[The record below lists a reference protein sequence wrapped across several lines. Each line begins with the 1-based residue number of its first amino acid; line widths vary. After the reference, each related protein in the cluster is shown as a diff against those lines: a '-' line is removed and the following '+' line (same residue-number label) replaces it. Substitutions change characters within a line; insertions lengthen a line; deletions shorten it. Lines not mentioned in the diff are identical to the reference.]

1 MLQQVCLSSFDV
13 DSTTVLWHLL
23 NFVDKSKGFA
33 FVEYEDVRDA
43 SDAIENM
50 DGGELYGKVLRCNVA
65 KAVSKLA
72 PGKAVWSSDEYAQQ
86 KEANQ
91 DGEEDNIADLKL
103 IPEKNPL
110 MVEDDDRD
118 ADAE

>member
-1 MLQQVCLSSFDV
+1 MNE
-13 DSTTVLWHLL
+13 T
-23 NFVDKSKGFA
+23 DKSKGYA
-33 FVEYEDVRDA
+33 FVEYEDAEDA
-43 SDAIENM
+43 ADAIENM

-91 DGEEDNIADLKL
+91 EAEEDNIADLKL
-103 IPEKNPL
+103 IPEKNPF